1 MKSISSKLIGFV
13 MKKIMTES
21 LVKNIVGVLG
31 DYLVNSSKN
40 KLDNILWDKVKK
52 SLKI

>member
-1 MKSISSKLIGFV
+1 MLSKVIGYV
-13 MKKIMTES
+13 MKNILTES
-21 LVKNIVGVLG
+21 VVKSVVGVLG

-40 KLDNILWDKVKK
+40 KLDNVLWSKVKK

>member
-1 MKSISSKLIGFV
+1 MFSKLIGYV
-13 MKKIMTES
+13 MKNILTES
-21 LVKNIVGVLG
+21 VVKSVVGVLG

-40 KLDNILWDKVKK
+40 KLDNALWGKVKK

>member
-1 MKSISSKLIGFV
+1 MVSKVIGYV
-13 MKKIMTES
+13 MKNILTES
-21 LVKNIVGVLG
+21 VVKSVVGVLG

-40 KLDNILWDKVKK
+40 KLDNVLWSKVKK

>member
-1 MKSISSKLIGFV
+1 MSKLIGYV
-13 MKKIMTES
+13 MKNILTES
-21 LVKNIVGVLG
+21 VVKSVVGVLG

-40 KLDNILWDKVKK
+40 KLDDVLWSKVKK

>member
-13 MKKIMTES
+13 MKNIMTES

-31 DYLVNSSKN
+31 DYLVNSTKN
-40 KLDNILWDKVKK
+40 KLDNILCSKFKK
-52 SLKI
+52 SLNI